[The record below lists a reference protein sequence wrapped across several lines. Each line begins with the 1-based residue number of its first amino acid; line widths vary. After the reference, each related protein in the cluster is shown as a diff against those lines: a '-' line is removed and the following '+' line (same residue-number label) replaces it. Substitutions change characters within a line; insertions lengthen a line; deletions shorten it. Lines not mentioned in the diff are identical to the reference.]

1 MKYVV
6 PEMEI
11 VALDMDDVIC
21 TSDGMIDGG
30 VGGDGSGG
38 SSGETTAPGDE
49 W

>member
-11 VALDMDDVIC
+11 LKLDMFDVIC
-21 TSDGMIDGG
+21 TSGMIDGG
-30 VGGDGSGG
+30 VGGDGEGG
-38 SSGETTAPGDE
+38 SSGETDAPTDP